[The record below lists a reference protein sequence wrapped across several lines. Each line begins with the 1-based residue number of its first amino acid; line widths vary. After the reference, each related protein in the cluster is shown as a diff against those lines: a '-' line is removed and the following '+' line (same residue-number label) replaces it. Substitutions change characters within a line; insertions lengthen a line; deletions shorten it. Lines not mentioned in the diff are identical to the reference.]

1 MPPTPSRRARAGAR
15 TRSSTAP
22 RRALAGWAKRLAD
35 PQDVGAATLVAACV
49 LAFEVVLC
57 AAIIVKVP
65 CELLVV
71 ERERKRERMHHH
83 HQKHSPTLHPP
94 PDTEIDWEAYMDEVG
109 GYLAGER
116 DYTKLAGGTGPL
128 VYPAGF
134 VHLYALLKRATAGA
148 VRPAQWIFGGVYLA
162 SQATALAV
170 TVAAG
175 VVPPVALPLLALSKR
190 LHSIYLLR
198 CFNDGVAALLTLLG
212 TLVLARGAWIGAVVV
227 FSAAVSVK
235 MSALLAA
242 PPVAAVMLQGATPA
256 RFAVAVGAGVALQLA
271 LAAPFL
277 TTFPRQY
284 VSRAFEFSRVFMYK
298 WSVNWQML
306 PEPVFLGKPLATA
319 LLAGHLVT
327 LAWFWGARWSA
338 ADGGP
343 GRTVAAFFSS
353 ATRKTPRPR
362 LNPAHV
368 VTTVAVGNF
377 VGIVF
382 ARSLHYQV
390 GRGWWKKKKRIPK
403 TTKPTPF
410 HPLSFHPVLRVVRTH
425 AAPAPVVDPAAGARQ
440 AGPFRRHRSCVV
452 LVPAVGARIDRPAG
466 RPLRAAGGAG
476 GGPGG
481 GAGPRERGGAAG
493 VMKKRRE

>member
-1 MPPTPSRRARAGAR
+1 MPATPSRRTRAGVYDRAG

-35 PQDVGAATLVAACV
+35 PQDVRAATLVAACV

-71 ERERKRERMHHH
+71 KREKESGCITKN
-83 HQKHSPTLHPP
+83 QNTHPP
-94 PDTEIDWEAYMDEVG
+94 SSLPDTEIDWEAYMDEVG

-212 TLVLARGAWIGAVVV
+212 TLVLARGAWIGAVLV

-256 RFAVAVGAGVALQLA
+256 RFAAAVAAGMALQLA

-284 VSRAFEFSRVFMYK
+284 MSRAFEFSRVFMYK

-319 LLAGHLVT
+319 LLAGHLLT

-343 GRTVAAFFSS
+343 ARTVTAFFAS

-390 GRGWWKKKKRIPK
+390 GRGWVEVEKINASQKK
-403 TTKPTPF
+403 TKPTPF
-410 HPLSFHPVLRVVRTH
+410 SPPCPHLQFYAWYAHTLPLLLWSTRLPVLVKLALFTVIEAVWCSFPPSALGSTALLAAH
-425 AAPAPVVDPAAGARQ
+425 GVLLVALAAAPVALPARVKG
-440 AGPFRRHRSCVV
+440 
-452 LVPAVGARIDRPAG
+452 AG
-466 RPLRAAGGAG
+466 RRA
-476 GGPGG
+476 
-481 GAGPRERGGAAG
+481 
-493 VMKKRRE
+493 